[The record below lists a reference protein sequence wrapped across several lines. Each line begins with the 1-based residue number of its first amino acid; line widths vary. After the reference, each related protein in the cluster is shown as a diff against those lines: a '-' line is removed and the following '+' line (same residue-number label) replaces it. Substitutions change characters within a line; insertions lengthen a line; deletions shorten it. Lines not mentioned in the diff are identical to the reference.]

1 MQQVVIED
9 PVLNSPFEEPKR
21 HFKFTEDGITDE
33 IIEERCIS
41 QYFIPIPRPKKKSAK
56 QLSFETEWT
65 ADRVEENKD
74 INKIRERV
82 AIWRQG
88 GYVGITK
95 ITAGLLEYW
104 KREDRERKLFF
115 CQIEALETAIWI
127 TEVAPKYGEA
137 WIENILRE
145 KNQLSNPLLY
155 RIAFKMATGSGKT
168 LVMAM
173 IIAWQA
179 LNKLANSQ
187 DPRFSDTFL
196 IVTPGITIRDRLRV
210 LLPNDPENY
219 YRQHDLVPSDL
230 MLELGKAKMVLT
242 NFHAF
247 KQRERISAGKIT
259 KQILNQ
265 QQESPFTETPDQMVR
280 RVSRDLGN
288 KKNIIVIND
297 EAHHC
302 YRRKPDGA
310 EADDDDVALK
320 GDERREAE
328 QREEEARIWIS
339 GIEAVKAKLGVKVVY
354 DLSATPFFLRG
365 SGYNEGTLF
374 PWVVSDFSLIDAI
387 ESGIV
392 KVPRVPVSDDNMMH
406 DAPVYRDIW
415 QLIRQ
420 QLPKK
425 GHGTDTATDEPN
437 LP

>member
-1 MQQVVIED
+1 MKQVVIEN

-21 HFKFTEDGITDE
+21 HFRFTEDGITDE
-33 IIEERCIS
+33 VVEARRIS
-41 QYFIPIPRPKKKSAK
+41 QYFVPIPRAKKKSPK

-74 INKIRERV
+74 INRIRERV
-82 AIWRQG
+82 EIWRKG

-95 ITAGLLEYW
+95 TTARLLEYW
-104 KREDRERKLFF
+104 KREGRERGLFF

-137 WIENILRE
+137 WVENFLRD
-145 KNQLSNPLLY
+145 KNVQSNPLLY

-168 LVMAM
+168 VVMAM
-173 IIAWQA
+173 LIAWQS
-179 LNKLANSQ
+179 LNKIANSQ
-187 DPRFSDTFL
+187 DARFSDAFL
-196 IVTPGITIRDRLRV
+196 IVTPGITIKDRLRV
-210 LLPNDPENY
+210 LFPNDPQNY
-219 YRQHDLVPSDL
+219 YKQHDIVPADL
-230 MLELGKAKMVLT
+230 LPELDKAKFVVT

-247 KQRERISAGKIT
+247 KLRERVAAGKLT
-259 KQILNQ
+259 KQILKQNNGNNA
-265 QQESPFTETPDQMVR
+265 FTETPDQMAR
-280 RVSRDLGN
+280 RVCRELGN

-302 YRRKPDGA
+302 YRRRPEGV
-310 EADDDDVALK
+310 EEEEALK

-339 GIEAVKAKLGVKVVY
+339 GIESVKAKLGVKAVY

-365 SGYNEGTLF
+365 SGYAEGTLF

-392 KVPRVPVSDDNMMH
+392 KVPRVPVADDSM
-406 DAPVYRDIW
+406 V
-415 QLIRQ
+415 
-420 QLPKK
+420 
-425 GHGTDTATDEPN
+425 GE
-437 LP
+437 